1 MVDVV
6 FDVMY
11 IIVVCMKYILYLII
25 GKEFE
30 DFLFVRNVEK
40 LFNRFLECWV
50 VREGSVEVDFVIEI
64 RCVLE
69 RGKSV

>member
-6 FDVMY
+6 FDVIY

>member
-40 LFNRFLECWV
+40 LFNWFLECWV

>member
-1 MVDVV
+1 
-6 FDVMY
+6 
-11 IIVVCMKYILYLII
+11 MKYILYLII